1 MLGLQ
6 GLCMPRV
13 LVVDD
18 DAMACV
24 AVEAC
29 FQRQGLEVT
38 VADGGDAGICA
49 LESSAS
55 DVMLVD
61 AFMPHGRGFE
71 SIRVFGPT
79 IRPIAISD
87 CAFTNLETPPPD
99 FPGMTLEL
107 GAHHVACANRLLRTL
122 SWPRPT
128 IVSRIDD
135 SYPFL

>member
-1 MLGLQ
+1 
-6 GLCMPRV
+6 MPRV

-55 DVMLVD
+55 DVILVD
-61 AFMPHGRGFE
+61 VFMPHGRGFE
-71 SIRVFGPT
+71 SIRVFDERGPT
-79 IRPIAISD
+79 IHLIAISD
-87 CAFTNLETPPPD
+87 YAFTNLETPSPD
-99 FPGMTLEL
+99 FPGITLEL
-107 GAHHVACANRLLRTL
+107 GGHRCLRKSFTSHALLAAVDDRLTDR
-122 SWPRPT
+122 R
-128 IVSRIDD
+128 
-135 SYPFL
+135 